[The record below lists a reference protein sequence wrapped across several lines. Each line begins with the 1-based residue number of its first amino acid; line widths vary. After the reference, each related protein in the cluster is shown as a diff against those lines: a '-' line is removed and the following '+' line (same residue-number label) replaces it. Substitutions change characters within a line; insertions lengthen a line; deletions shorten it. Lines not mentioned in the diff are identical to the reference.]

1 MRVYLRYKPQATA
14 KRRKK
19 FLSNSA
25 DFALAERQT
34 IALLL

>member
-1 MRVYLRYKPQATA
+1 MRVYLRCKLLATA
-14 KRRKK
+14 ERRNKV
-19 FLSNSA
+19 LSNSA